1 MKRTIKKQFWFSRD
15 EAQDLQKKAKKTCL
29 SEAALVRLLL
39 RGYEPKEK
47 PDDRFYDAMREFSAI
62 GNNIHQISVKANA
75 LGFIDTQIKTLT
87 ADRTHLRNEIRKV
100 NITDAELSQA
110 KASISLLTEKL
121 KELRKEVKLCQ
132 DIAVRSKVI
141 EEKVDAVRAE
151 EEKSKRKENRNYEQR
166 R

>member
-75 LGFIDTQIKTLT
+75 LGFIDTQKLNSELDLLEADILGTRFEKCVSCGTPIIKKG
-87 ADRTHLRNEIRKV
+87 NRKKYCEKCAQRAYKAQQ
-100 NITDAELSQA
+100 AEYA
-110 KASISLLTEKL
+110 R
-121 KELRKEVKLCQ
+121 RK
-132 DIAVRSKVI
+132 
-141 EEKVDAVRAE
+141 RAE
-151 EEKSKRKENRNYEQR
+151 SKNRR
-166 R
+166 

>member
-62 GNNIHQISVKANA
+62 GNNIHQISV
-75 LGFIDTQIKTLT
+75 I
-87 ADRTHLRNEIRKV
+87 
-100 NITDAELSQA
+100 ITR
-110 KASISLLTEKL
+110 ISLLVRPKSQSYSLPLPILLLLCPKL
-121 KELRKEVKLCQ
+121 FLYTKK
-132 DIAVRSKVI
+132 
-141 EEKVDAVRAE
+141 
-151 EEKSKRKENRNYEQR
+151 
-166 R
+166 

>member
-15 EAQDLQKKAKKTCL
+15 EAQDLRKKAKKTCL

-75 LGFIDTQIKTLT
+75 LGFIDTPMLREEARKWHEFQI
-87 ADRTHLRNEIRKV
+87 EIRKRY
-100 NITDAELSQA
+100 
-110 KASISLLTEKL
+110 LLP
-121 KELRKEVKLCQ
+121 RKV
-132 DIAVRSKVI
+132 S
-141 EEKVDAVRAE
+141 
-151 EEKSKRKENRNYEQR
+151 
-166 R
+166 

>member
-75 LGFIDTQIKTLT
+75 LGFIDTPMLRDEARKWHEFQI
-87 ADRTHLRNEIRKV
+87 EIRKRY
-100 NITDAELSQA
+100 
-110 KASISLLTEKL
+110 LLP
-121 KELRKEVKLCQ
+121 C
-132 DIAVRSKVI
+132 KV
-141 EEKVDAVRAE
+141 
-151 EEKSKRKENRNYEQR
+151 S
-166 R
+166 